1 VPKFSEETIGGE
13 LEYDFTKWGGPKGT
27 VPEPPRFAV
36 NKLLKSI
43 DVTFKELGLKDSD
56 DTSELDVDDVAET
69 MNTIDDEEKF
79 VKLQEALL
87 DALTDLCAGNPSREV
102 LEALPYRPFQGF
114 FGYLIGNLTNPEVS
128 VSGTSNS
135 QRRLKSV

>member
-1 VPKFSEETIGGE
+1 VPTFDDSTIGGE
-13 LEYDFTKWGGPKGT
+13 LAYDFTKWNGPKGT

-36 NKLLKSI
+36 NRLLRKV
-43 DVTFKELGLKDSD
+43 DETFKDLGLKDTD
-56 DTSELDVDDVAET
+56 DTSELGVDDVADT
-69 MNTIDDEEKF
+69 MNKIDDEEKF

-87 DALTDLCAGNPSREV
+87 DALAELCDGNPSREV